1 MPSNQEKVSQLLAD
15 SHFAFINSQN
25 SEALHLANEA
35 IRLAPKNPDAYQCAG
50 NAYMSLGQ
58 YDKAVESYK
67 KAVKLDQNNGN
78 RYFNL
83 GYALATNEKAAD
95 AIKNLAKAEELGCSP
110 ENTVQLYNLLGIIC
124 FDIGRYKDAL
134 VNLEKAEQIIGV
146 DMDIMKRKVIIYGM
160 KNDIRNGLFT
170 TNQMKLVA
178 PSDYTG
184 YQLAFKLL
192 CQANGARSIGKRFS
206 SQ

>member
-1 MPSNQEKVSQLLAD
+1 MPSNQEKVAQLLAD

-58 YDKAVESYK
+58 YEKAVESYK

-83 GYALATNEKAAD
+83 GYALATSEKAAD
-95 AIKNLAKAEELGCSP
+95 AESEESEDSGWVLSKVADSFTAFLGMLRPAE
-110 ENTVQLYNLLGIIC
+110 
-124 FDIGRYKDAL
+124 D
-134 VNLEKAEQIIGV
+134 
-146 DMDIMKRKVIIYGM
+146 
-160 KNDIRNGLFT
+160 
-170 TNQMKLVA
+170 
-178 PSDYTG
+178 
-184 YQLAFKLL
+184 
-192 CQANGARSIGKRFS
+192 
-206 SQ
+206 

>member
-25 SEALHLANEA
+25 NESLHLANEA

-50 NAYMSLGQ
+50 DAYMSLGQ
-58 YDKAVESYK
+58 YEKAVESYK

-83 GYALATNEKAAD
+83 GYALATSEKAAD
-95 AIKNLAKAEELGCSP
+95 AIKNLAKADELGCSP

-146 DMDIMKRKVIIYGM
+146 DLDIMKRKVIIYGM
-160 KNDIRNGLFT
+160 KNDIRNFL
-170 TNQMKLVA
+170 
-178 PSDYTG
+178 PPI
-184 YQLAFKLL
+184 
-192 CQANGARSIGKRFS
+192 R
-206 SQ
+206 

>member
-58 YDKAVESYK
+58 YEKAVESYK
-67 KAVKLDQNNGN
+67 KAVKIDSNNGN

-83 GYALATNEKAAD
+83 GYALATNEKAAE
-95 AIKNLAKAEELGCSP
+95 AVKNLAKAEELGCSP
-110 ENTVQLYNLLGIIC
+110 ENTVQL
-124 FDIGRYKDAL
+124 
-134 VNLEKAEQIIGV
+134 
-146 DMDIMKRKVIIYGM
+146 
-160 KNDIRNGLFT
+160 
-170 TNQMKLVA
+170 
-178 PSDYTG
+178 
-184 YQLAFKLL
+184 
-192 CQANGARSIGKRFS
+192 
-206 SQ
+206 